1 MLCWKERIH
10 DSPDA
15 DTSFFGAHLAWAV
28 PSLGLKYYL
37 WKTQYK
43 YGFLPRNTL
52 PLSSDF

>member
-28 PSLGLKYYL
+28 ASLGLKYYL
-37 WKTQYK
+37 WKT
-43 YGFLPRNTL
+43 PSINTGSL
-52 PLSSDF
+52 HGTP